1 MRVLHVLS
9 DDDRRGAQV
18 FAADLHR
25 QLLALGHESRLSA
38 LQPGDVGGI
47 DAHVLGRSRWDPRGA
62 LGLRREMQWAD
73 VSIAHGSSAV
83 LACAVVGSRSRRRW
97 VVRQISETS
106 FWVDR
111 PSRVRRVRWY
121 CGRANGV
128 VALSAS
134 AAEDLAL
141 IVGVDPARVRVI
153 PNGVPLGPFEDLVA
167 GDPYPGERRPD
178 ERSPGEREPAGRVR
192 LVAVGAL
199 VAEKGMDVAIGSIA
213 ELPEA
218 ELVVLGAGPERDRLE
233 RLARQRCPGR
243 VRFLGSVPDV
253 PRHLAS
259 ADAMLLASR
268 GGDSMPAVLIEAGF
282 AGLPAVSTDVGAISD
297 VVLDGVTGFVVARDD
312 HVGFDAAVR
321 RLVEDEALRSRF
333 GTAAREHC
341 RSTFEI
347 GTVARQ
353 WADHLGSVGG
363 APSGEHPVHE

>member
-1 MRVLHVLS
+1 MRILHVLS

-25 QLLALGHESRLSA
+25 ELLALGHESRLSA
-38 LQPGDVGGI
+38 LHAGDVGGV
-47 DAHVLGRSRWDPRGA
+47 DARVLGRSRWDPRGA

-83 LACAVVGSRSRRRW
+83 LACAIVGSRSRRRW

-134 AAEDLAL
+134 AAADLAR
-141 IVGVDPARVRVI
+141 IVGVDPARMQVI
-153 PNGVPLGPFEDLVA
+153 PNGVPLGPFEDRDPGDRSA
-167 GDPYPGERRPD
+167 GG
-178 ERSPGEREPAGRVR
+178 RESGGRVR

-213 ELPEA
+213 ELPGA
-218 ELVVLGAGPERDRLE
+218 ELVVLGDGPGRDRLE
-233 RLARQRCPGR
+233 RLAEHRCPGR

-253 PRHLAS
+253 ARHLAS

-282 AGLPAVSTDVGAISD
+282 AGLPAVSTDVGAIAE

-312 HVGFDAAVR
+312 HAAFDAAVR
-321 RLVEDEALRSRF
+321 RLVEDPALRSRL
-333 GTAAREHC
+333 GAAAREHC

-347 GTVARQ
+347 RTVARQ

-363 APSGEHPVHE
+363 APTGGDPVHE